1 MRYII
6 MLLMGLWSS
15 SLLAV
20 MPAELLNER
29 LLQLHTLTAKYIQ
42 TSYDPGPNGKKIVS
56 GDVVMERPNKF
67 RWRIEKPYHQVLLS
81 DAKKFYIYDE
91 DLDQV
96 VVKPLTNSVQDAPAL
111 LLIGETGDVSKNFQV
126 RQTSMGGFQEV
137 FTLVPKDKE
146 SMIKS
151 IDLTYRGSVLHSMR
165 FKDTLDQVVNIEF
178 TDLQQNGTLA
188 DNIFK
193 LDIPKG
199 VDVIEE

>member
-1 MRYII
+1 M
-6 MLLMGLWSS
+6 
-15 SLLAV
+15 SLFGMTPV
-20 MPAELLNER
+20 EQLNDR
-29 LLQLHTLTAKYIQ
+29 LSMIRTLQAKYIQ

-96 VVKPLTNSVQDAPAL
+96 VVKPITNSVQDAPAL
-111 LLIGETGDVSKNFQV
+111 LLIGETGDVSKTFSV
-126 RQTSMGGFQEV
+126 RVTSKGGYEEV

-151 IDLTYRGSVLHSMR
+151 IDLTYRGSVLHAMR

-178 TDLQQNGTLA
+178 TNLEQNGALA
-188 DNIFK
+188 ANIFK
-193 LDIPKG
+193 LDVPKG